1 MSKALRREGG
11 GEEEVGE
18 MRRLMV
24 SLTVRSV
31 EAAAAARAAGRHN
44 WHACAN
50 AHLIHHF
57 FFCFCCC
64 CCSFYYYYPS
74 LSLVF
79 PPLSSQRTRHRNS
92 VDTFGPTDTHNDK
105 SKAESKKKLQQK
117 GFFRREKFPAVVLYC
132 TAIVLSCVC
141 IRTLVKVIKT
151 KRYNK
156 RFKIERVTRA
166 LALQERQSWDNNNNN
181 NRTHKNSPKVYRRPP
196 FTPWCLYS
204 IVMDGS
210 DRVGRRRRRRSIEL
224 SLSSSFRSGRDIFL

>member
-1 MSKALRREGG
+1 M
-11 GEEEVGE
+11 
-18 MRRLMV
+18 
-24 SLTVRSV
+24 LTWYITFFSV
-31 EAAAAARAAGRHN
+31 FVVVVVLFIIITLLFH
-44 WHACAN
+44 
-50 AHLIHHF
+50 
-57 FFCFCCC
+57 
-64 CCSFYYYYPS
+64 SFPPPPS
-74 LSLVF
+74 L
-79 PPLSSQRTRHRNS
+79 RN
-92 VDTFGPTDTHNDK
+92 VLDTAIVSTPSDRPTHIMT
-105 SKAESKKKLQQK
+105 KAKQKAKKLQQK